1 MTDEEEKGLRYFED
15 TMDPGRTRRLTEK
28 ALEEKLPK
36 NIALRR
42 RKLGALTSKINEL
55 EKMMSDT
62 QNVHKVKDVME
73 NDFPLSLN
81 ELYCLNKEVAS
92 LLPEDEK
99 TFDQEQWF
107 ESKMAS
113 IKEFMK
119 ATKT

>member
-28 ALEEKLPK
+28 ALEEKLQK

-62 QNVHKVKDVME
+62 QNVHKAKDVME
-73 NDFPLSLN
+73 NDLPLSLN

-92 LLPEDEK
+92 LLLEDEK
-99 TFDQEQWF
+99 TFDQERLNP
-107 ESKMAS
+107 K
-113 IKEFMK
+113 
-119 ATKT
+119 

>member
-1 MTDEEEKGLRYFED
+1 MTDEKKKGVGYFED

-28 ALEEKLPK
+28 ALEEKLQK

-81 ELYCLNKEVAS
+81 
-92 LLPEDEK
+92 
-99 TFDQEQWF
+99 
-107 ESKMAS
+107 
-113 IKEFMK
+113 
-119 ATKT
+119 